1 MTPAPACVR
10 EHEVVR
16 EVLSGRGPL
25 DGELQAHARQCAT
38 CREVMDLADLLR
50 DDRDAV
56 RDRASVPSAGQ
67 VWWRA
72 AIRARLEGGQ
82 AASRPLD
89 WMFGTAGACAVGL
102 GAAAVAMLWPLL
114 QGVFSPARLNA
125 WLSSVDLSSVD
136 LSAVIAIVAP
146 VARVGGLLA
155 LGALA
160 CVVLAS
166 LAFYF
171 ALSDD

>member
-1 MTPAPACVR
+1 MTPAPACHR

-16 EVLSGRGPL
+16 AVLSARGRL
-25 DGELQAHARQCAT
+25 DHELQAHVTQCAT
-38 CREVMDLADLLR
+38 CQEVMDVAELLR
-50 DDRDAV
+50 EDRDGF
-56 RDRASVPSAGQ
+56 RDRVSVPAAGQ

-114 QGVFSPARLNA
+114 QRASSWAGVDA
-125 WLSSVDLSSVD
+125 WLSSVDLSAAI
-136 LSAVIAIVAP
+136 AVVAP